1 MAKFDFL
8 SVWRKMGETGI
19 VPVFYHADAD
29 VARSVVGAC
38 YAGGIRAFE
47 FTNRGDGAHEVFA
60 ALVRYVRSECP
71 DMALGV
77 GTVTDA
83 ATAALYMQ
91 LGADF
96 VVGPTFNA
104 DVARTCHR
112 RSLPYVPGC
121 GTVTEVSDAQAA
133 GCPVCKLFPGD
144 VLTPRFVKDLLA
156 PLPWWHG
163 FQAVPGICPVRRGLG
178 RRGHP
183 LQRGPGYCPPRPR
196 IARRPVALSFRL
208 YNYFAFPLKAGPG
221 DRVKGPGPMRQERRN
236 RPGHPRSNQVGD
248 SPQLAPYR
256 LDDISD
262 FSFAVNRKTPQRLT
276 IKRCGVSY
284 VVPPVV
290 PPGIEPG
297 TQGFSVL
304 CSTN

>member
-19 VPVFYHADAD
+19 VPVFYHADAEM
-29 VARSVVGAC
+29 ARAVVSAC
-38 YAGGIRAFE
+38 YAGGIRVFE

-71 DMALGV
+71 DMALGA

-91 LGADF
+91 SGADF
-96 VVGPTFNA
+96 IVGPTFNA

-156 PLPWWHG
+156 PLPWSKLMVTGGVEPTEENLSAWFRAG
-163 FQAVPGICPVRRGLG
+163 AYCVGMGSKLFPASVLSAADWGGVTARCREALEIVRRV
-178 RRGHP
+178 R
-183 LQRGPGYCPPRPR
+183 
-196 IARRPVALSFRL
+196 
-208 YNYFAFPLKAGPG
+208 
-221 DRVKGPGPMRQERRN
+221 E
-236 RPGHPRSNQVGD
+236 
-248 SPQLAPYR
+248 
-256 LDDISD
+256 
-262 FSFAVNRKTPQRLT
+262 
-276 IKRCGVSY
+276 
-284 VVPPVV
+284 
-290 PPGIEPG
+290 
-297 TQGFSVL
+297 
-304 CSTN
+304 